1 MLRDAVEGLENV
13 IETEIPRGSIILIA
27 GSPGCLK
34 STFTYDLFSNYL
46 SNKKDEFG
54 IYITLE
60 ETIESHLRNM
70 NSVGIKIPKNL
81 FISDHSD
88 IRKQFEAEALMHV
101 DYLEMISG
109 VIEHFQEEKGDKFTC
124 FALDSLSALYSLIKI
139 NSFDEL
145 RIKLYHFFKEL
156 RKHDLT
162 SLLIM
167 EMPEFGMVPEYEFSG
182 SESFLV
188 DGLIVT
194 GEVETKQDVLIYLQ
208 VKKLRA
214 AIHSRKKHLLEVGD
228 TGLSILG
235 PIFV

>member
-1 MLRDAVEGLENV
+1 MFRDAVEGLENV
-13 IETEIPRGSIILIA
+13 IETEIPKGTIILIA
-27 GSPGCLK
+27 GGPGCLK

-46 SNKKDEFG
+46 KKNKSEFG
-54 IYITLE
+54 IYLTLE
-60 ETIESHLRNM
+60 ETIASHLRNM
-70 NSVGIKIPKNL
+70 NSVGITIPKNL
-81 FISDHSD
+81 FISDHSE
-88 IRKQFEAEALMHV
+88 IRKRFEADSMMNL
-101 DYLEMISG
+101 DYLEMIRG
-109 VIEHFQEEKGDKFTC
+109 LIEHFKDEKGDKFTC

-139 NSFDEL
+139 NNVDDL

-156 RKHDLT
+156 RNNDLT
-162 SLLIM
+162 SIIIM
-167 EMPEFGMVPEYEFSG
+167 ETPEFGIISEYEFSG

-208 VKKLRA
+208 VKKMRA
-214 AIHSRKKHLLEVGD
+214 TIHSRKKHLIEVGE

>member
-1 MLRDAVEGLENV
+1 
-13 IETEIPRGSIILIA
+13 
-27 GSPGCLK
+27 
-34 STFTYDLFSNYL
+34 
-46 SNKKDEFG
+46 
-54 IYITLE
+54 
-60 ETIESHLRNM
+60 
-70 NSVGIKIPKNL
+70 
-81 FISDHSD
+81 
-88 IRKQFEAEALMHV
+88 MHV

-109 VIEHFQEEKGDKFTC
+109 VIEHFKEEKGDKFTC
-124 FALDSLSALYSLIKI
+124 FALDSLSALYSLINI
-139 NSFDEL
+139 TSFDEL

-194 GEVETKQDVLIYLQ
+194 GEVETKQDVLIFLQ

>member
-13 IETEIPRGSIILIA
+13 IDTEIPKGSIILLA

-46 SNKKDEFG
+46 SKKKNEFG
-54 IYITLE
+54 IYVTLE

-88 IRKQFEAEALMHV
+88 IRKRFESEALMHV
-101 DYLEMISG
+101 DYLEMISAL
-109 VIEHFQEEKGDKFTC
+109 IEHFKDDKGDKFTC

-156 RKHDLT
+156 RNNELT